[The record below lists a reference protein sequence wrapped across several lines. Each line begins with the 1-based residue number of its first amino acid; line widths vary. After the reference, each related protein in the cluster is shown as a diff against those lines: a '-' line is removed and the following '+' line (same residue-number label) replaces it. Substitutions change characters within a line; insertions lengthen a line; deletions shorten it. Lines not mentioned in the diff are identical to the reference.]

1 MQAVRLDDLTNLRY
15 DDPTTIRISV
25 DRLAQYSVVH
35 SVILFGSR
43 ARGTQRE
50 DSDTDIMVITETDI
64 PFDEELWGYL
74 DTINKVN
81 GTDVRISPIS
91 VAEWN
96 NPTYEES
103 IEIRQNIYN
112 EGIIIAD
119 YI

>member
-1 MQAVRLDDLTNLRY
+1 MQAIRLNDLTNLRY
-15 DDPTTIRISV
+15 NDDYTIRSIV
-25 DRLAQYSVVH
+25 ERLSQYSVIH
-35 SVILFGSR
+35 NVILFGSR
-43 ARGTQRE
+43 ARGTHRD
-50 DSDTDIMVITETDI
+50 DSDTDVMIITETDI
-64 PFDEELWGYL
+64 PFDEELWSFFEA
-74 DTINKVN
+74 INERN